1 MPVSFPSV
9 RAGFDD
15 CSTCPILEG
24 FLHALTWILD
34 LSPLLSV
41 QRTVAQFVR
50 HLTENVMQDKSLYRV
65 DSIGIEAA
73 LGTNKVLKNTY
84 MLLGMTLLFSA
95 LTAGISMA
103 VGLGQGTAL
112 ILSLVG
118 FGLLFVVHKTA
129 DSSKGLL
136 AIFAFT
142 GVMGASIGPMLNFYL
157 AMPNGPSLVMQAL
170 GGTAVV
176 FFGLS
181 AYALTTR
188 KDFSYM
194 GGFLMVGLLVAVVA
208 MIANIFLH
216 IPALSLTISAAVV
229 MIMSGLI
236 LFDTSRIINGGETNY
251 IRATV
256 SLYLDIYNLFIH
268 LLSLLT
274 AFNGDD

>member
-1 MPVSFPSV
+1 
-9 RAGFDD
+9 
-15 CSTCPILEG
+15 
-24 FLHALTWILD
+24 
-34 LSPLLSV
+34 
-41 QRTVAQFVR
+41 
-50 HLTENVMQDKSLYRV
+50 MQDKSLYNMNTAGM
-65 DSIGIEAA
+65 DSVIS
-73 LGTNKVLKNTY
+73 TNKVLKNTY
-84 MLLGMTLLFSA
+84 MLLGMTLAFSA
-95 LTAGISMA
+95 VCAGISMA
-103 VGLGQGTAL
+103 MGLPQGAAL

-118 FGLLFVVHKTA
+118 FGLLFVVHKMA
-129 DSSKGLL
+129 DTSKGLL

-142 GVMGASIGPMLNFYL
+142 GVMGASIGPMLNYYL
-157 AMPNGPSLVMQAL
+157 SMPGGPALVMQAL

-208 MIANIFLH
+208 MIANIFLA
-216 IPALSLTISAAVV
+216 IPALSLTISAAVI

-256 SLYLDIYNLFIH
+256 SLYLSIYNLFIH
-268 LLSLLT
+268 MLHLLT
-274 AFNGDD
+274 ALGGDD

>member
-1 MPVSFPSV
+1 
-9 RAGFDD
+9 
-15 CSTCPILEG
+15 
-24 FLHALTWILD
+24 
-34 LSPLLSV
+34 
-41 QRTVAQFVR
+41 
-50 HLTENVMQDKSLYRV
+50 MQDKSLYEMN
-65 DSIGIEAA
+65 SIGMETAIS
-73 LGTNKVLKNTY
+73 TNKVLKNTY

-95 LTAGISMA
+95 VTAGISMA
-103 VGLGQGTAL
+103 MGLPHGAAL
-112 ILSLVG
+112 ILTLVG
-118 FGLLFVVHKTA
+118 FGLLFVVNRLA
-129 DSSKGLL
+129 DSSKGLI

-142 GVMGASIGPMLNFYL
+142 GVMGASIGPMLNYYL
-157 AMPNGPSLVMQAL
+157 AMPGGPALVMQAL
-170 GGTAVV
+170 GGTALV

-208 MIANIFLH
+208 MIANIFLA

-256 SLYLDIYNLFIH
+256 ALYLDIYNLFIH
-268 LLSLLT
+268 LLHLLT
-274 AFNGDD
+274 ALGGDD

>member
-1 MPVSFPSV
+1 
-9 RAGFDD
+9 
-15 CSTCPILEG
+15 
-24 FLHALTWILD
+24 
-34 LSPLLSV
+34 
-41 QRTVAQFVR
+41 
-50 HLTENVMQDKSLYRV
+50 MQDKSVYSV
-65 DSIGIEAA
+65 DSLGIESA
-73 LGTNKVLKNTY
+73 LSTN

-95 LTAGISMA
+95 STACISMA
-103 VGLGQGTAL
+103 MGLGQGAAL
-112 ILSLVG
+112 ILMLVG
-118 FGLLFVVHKTA
+118 FGLLFVVNRTA
-129 DSSKGLL
+129 DSSKGLI

-142 GVMGASIGPMLNFYL
+142 GVMGASIGPMLNYYL

-208 MIANIFLH
+208 MVANIFLN
-216 IPALSLTISAAVV
+216 IPALSLTISAAIV

-268 LLSLLT
+268 LLHLLT
-274 AFNGDD
+274 AFSGDD

>member
-1 MPVSFPSV
+1 
-9 RAGFDD
+9 
-15 CSTCPILEG
+15 
-24 FLHALTWILD
+24 
-34 LSPLLSV
+34 
-41 QRTVAQFVR
+41 
-50 HLTENVMQDKSLYRV
+50 MQDKSLYNMNTV
-65 DSIGIEAA
+65 GIESVIS
-73 LGTNKVLKNTY
+73 TNKVLKNTY
-84 MLLGMTLLFSA
+84 MLLGITLLFSA
-95 LTAGISMA
+95 VTAGVSMA
-103 VGLGQGTAL
+103 MGLGHGTAL

-118 FGLLFVVHKTA
+118 FGLLFVVNRTA
-129 DSSKGLL
+129 DSSKGLI

-142 GVMGASIGPMLNFYL
+142 GVMGASIGPMLNYYL
-157 AMPNGPSLVMQAL
+157 AMPGGPALVMQAL

-208 MIANIFLH
+208 MIANIFLN

-256 SLYLDIYNLFIH
+256 ALYLDIYNLFIH
-268 LLSLLT
+268 LLHLLT
-274 AFNGDD
+274 AFSGDD

>member
-1 MPVSFPSV
+1 
-9 RAGFDD
+9 
-15 CSTCPILEG
+15 
-24 FLHALTWILD
+24 
-34 LSPLLSV
+34 
-41 QRTVAQFVR
+41 
-50 HLTENVMQDKSLYRV
+50 MQDKSLYNINTAGLESV
-65 DSIGIEAA
+65 I
-73 LGTNKVLKNTY
+73 GTNKVLKNTY

-95 LTAGISMA
+95 FTAGLSMA

-118 FGLLFVVHKTA
+118 FGLLFVVNKTA
-129 DSSKGLL
+129 DSSKGLI

-142 GVMGASIGPMLNFYL
+142 GVMGASIGPMLNYYL

-208 MIANIFLH
+208 MIANIFLA
-216 IPALSLTISAAVV
+216 IPALSLTLSAAIV

-251 IRATV
+251 IRATLSLFLDIKLLFV
-256 SLYLDIYNLFIH
+256 SLLQ
-268 LLSLLT
+268 LLG
-274 AFNGDD
+274 AANDD

>member
-1 MPVSFPSV
+1 
-9 RAGFDD
+9 
-15 CSTCPILEG
+15 
-24 FLHALTWILD
+24 
-34 LSPLLSV
+34 
-41 QRTVAQFVR
+41 
-50 HLTENVMQDKSLYRV
+50 MQDKGLYSTG
-65 DSIGIEAA
+65 SIGIESA
-73 LGTNKVLKNTY
+73 LSTNKVLKNTY

-95 LTAGISMA
+95 ATAGIAMA
-103 VGLGQGTAL
+103 TGLGQGAAL
-112 ILSLVG
+112 ILMLVG
-118 FGLLFVVHKTA
+118 FGLLFVVNRTA

-142 GVMGASIGPMLNFYL
+142 GVMGASIGPMLNYYL
-157 AMPNGPSLVMQAL
+157 AMPNGPALVMQAL

-208 MIANIFLH
+208 MIANIFLS

-274 AFNGDD
+274 AFSGDD